1 MSVWLKNLDEILQ
14 LYCQGWANYSHLY
27 TLSFKLLFLKCLSFD
42 CCINTIKWLVSF
54 LFRLHLEVHCR
65 DRNNDSQLGDPSLSK
80 YPTDH
85 LSFNC
90 LSKAYLYCVK
100 EINTSMRFFSLKKR
114 TNKDQ
119 PEDDLFLFANHEQF
133 LSTITAHLV
142 IWDNFVDKIWQL
154 HSRKDSIQWMEHPFT
169 KMDWEY

>member
-1 MSVWLKNLDEILQ
+1 
-14 LYCQGWANYSHLY
+14 
-27 TLSFKLLFLKCLSFD
+27 
-42 CCINTIKWLVSF
+42 
-54 LFRLHLEVHCR
+54 
-65 DRNNDSQLGDPSLSK
+65 
-80 YPTDH
+80 
-85 LSFNC
+85 
-90 LSKAYLYCVK
+90 
-100 EINTSMRFFSLKKR
+100 MRFFSLKKR

-154 HSRKDSIQWMEHPFT
+154 HSRKDSIQWMEHPFI